1 MPTGNPRS
9 ILIIKLSAIGD
20 VVHTLPLLE
29 VLRKN
34 FPDARI
40 DWLVEEEA
48 AQIIE
53 GHEGLDRMLV
63 SGRKSWQKRLLRKD
77 RRSEALREIL
87 QFLRGLRSLE
97 YDLVIDMQ
105 GLFKSG
111 LLTGLSRG
119 RRKIGFTWAREG
131 STLFLTALPYFVD
144 QYRQHA
150 IERYLKTADILGC
163 RVGTWQGRIPVRKS
177 DEDRVLS
184 LLQKNHLAV
193 KDFVAVNPMARWR
206 TKLWEPWKFARLAER
221 VREDLGLD
229 VVFTGGAADRPAIEE
244 IRGKMRV
251 ETLNLAG
258 LTGLK
263 ELAFLYTLCRVLITT
278 DTGPM
283 HIAAAMNCPVVALFG
298 PTAPWRT
305 GPYGDGHR
313 VIREGMDCSPC
324 FKKKCSH
331 VSCMKGIKVDRVF
344 DAVRERASRGPGI
357 LG

>member
-1 MPTGNPRS
+1 MPTSNPGS
-9 ILIIKLSAIGD
+9 ILIVKLSAIGD

-48 AQIIE
+48 APVID
-53 GHEGLDRMLV
+53 GHEGVDRVLV
-63 SGRKSWQKRLLRKD
+63 SGRKSWQKRLLRK
-77 RRSEALREIL
+77 RGRSEAFREIVEFLRE
-87 QFLRGLRSLE
+87 LRSVE

-111 LLTGLSRG
+111 LLTGISRG
-119 RRKIGFTWAREG
+119 REKIGFTWAREG
-131 STLFLTALPYFVD
+131 STLFLTAPPCYVD

-163 RVGTWQGRIPVRKS
+163 RIDAWQGRIPVRKS
-177 DEDRVLS
+177 DEDRVMGILA
-184 LLQKNHLAV
+184 KNRLGH
-193 KDFVAVNPMARWR
+193 KDFVAMNPMAKWE
-206 TKLWEPWKFARLAER
+206 TKLWEPRKFARLAER

-229 VVFTGGAADRPAIEE
+229 IVFTGSAADRSAVEE
-244 IRGKMRV
+244 IRSHTRA
-251 ETLNLAG
+251 ETINLAG

-263 ELAFLYTLCRVLITT
+263 ELAFLYTRCKVLITT

-313 VIREGMDCSPC
+313 VIREELECSPC

-331 VSCMKGIKVDRVF
+331 LSCMKGITVEKVF
-344 DAVRERASRGPGI
+344 DAVREQASSVHDLP
-357 LG
+357 